1 MLIPLRSPCRG
12 GGGKGGGHQTTT
24 SVELASNNLTPQKSL
39 RRIFQQ
45 RNETQRRIKYSKMN
59 LFFLPFF
66 TYIIHTAVLLFIF
79 FSYFTEETVW
89 NREQAGNQ
97 RGENWSRL
105 ETTGH
110 NSDIYMFYV
119 ISFFFFFF
127 FAFTFTKK
135 EQPKNG
141 NKFYPIDKFTRLG
154 VKWERMDNVDSVA
167 ISEHIKLW
175 DTCWYT
181 AIVQRS
187 GTKTSI

>member
-1 MLIPLRSPCRG
+1 
-12 GGGKGGGHQTTT
+12 
-24 SVELASNNLTPQKSL
+24 
-39 RRIFQQ
+39 
-45 RNETQRRIKYSKMN
+45 MN

-119 ISFFFFFF
+119 ISFFFSFFF
-127 FAFTFTKK
+127 RIYIYKK
-135 EQPKNG
+135 RTTQ
-141 NKFYPIDKFTRLG
+141 
-154 VKWERMDNVDSVA
+154 KWEQVLP
-167 ISEHIKLW
+167 HW
-175 DTCWYT
+175 
-181 AIVQRS
+181 
-187 GTKTSI
+187 